1 VALDTLSTGSDIVT
15 MRTDG
20 APVDAMEFIRSIQPY
35 HRELLAHCQRMLG
48 SSHDAEDQ
56 VQETYLRAWRSFH
69 EFEGRSSL
77 RTWLYRIA
85 TNVCNTALD
94 RRRRLPVPSGLAED
108 ERDDGEPATWPAR
121 TVIVDPAATMVRDPA
136 EIVSDRDHR
145 REALSHAWQQLSP
158 RQRRALL
165 LRDVLDV
172 PATEV
177 ADLIGTSGNAVH
189 TMMHRSRA
197 RLERTR
203 PTEFGRVSG
212 DPALD
217 EYAAA
222 FETGDVAGLTYA
234 LTDDATFAKAS
245 TEISGRDAVRELLA
259 RCPLFS
265 ACHKIP
271 VRVRGNHGFGVYR
284 PDGER
289 TYRAYAVEVLT
300 TTTAGVR
307 RIEVIEDRALFATF
321 GLPLVV
327 NRAEPARVR

>member
-1 VALDTLSTGSDIVT
+1 MTIRSD
-15 MRTDG
+15 G
-20 APVDAMEFIRSIQPY
+20 PPVDATEFIRNVQPH

-56 VQETYLRAWRSFH
+56 VQETYLRAWRSYH
-69 EFEGRSSL
+69 QFEGRSSL

-94 RRRRLPVPSGLAED
+94 RRRRLPVPSGLGED
-108 ERDDGEPATWPAR
+108 ERDDGEQATWPAR
-121 TVIVDPAATMVRDPA
+121 NEIIEPATPVAIDPA
-136 EIVSDRDHR
+136 EIVANRDHR
-145 REALSHAWQQLSP
+145 RGALSHAWEQLSP

-203 PTEFGRVSG
+203 PTEIGRISG
-212 DPALD
+212 DAVLD

-234 LTDDATFAKAS
+234 LTEDATFAHTS
-245 TEISGRDAVRELLA
+245 TEVSGRDAVRELLA

-265 ACHKIP
+265 SCHKIP

-300 TTTAGVR
+300 ITTAGVR

-327 NRAEPARVR
+327 NRAEPVPLR